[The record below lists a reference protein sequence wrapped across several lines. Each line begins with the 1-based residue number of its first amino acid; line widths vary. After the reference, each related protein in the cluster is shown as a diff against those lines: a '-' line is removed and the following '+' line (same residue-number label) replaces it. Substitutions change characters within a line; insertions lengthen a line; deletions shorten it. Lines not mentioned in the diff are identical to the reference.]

1 MLSSK
6 SESFRRMALR
16 FLLSEVSPPSS
27 SGEGASQID
36 NTAESGVE
44 TQAEEKQKVFK
55 EHPLALQ
62 DGTK

>member
-1 MLSSK
+1 MV
-6 SESFRRMALR
+6 LR

-44 TQAEEKQKVFK
+44 TQGEEKQKVFK

-62 DGTK
+62 DRTK